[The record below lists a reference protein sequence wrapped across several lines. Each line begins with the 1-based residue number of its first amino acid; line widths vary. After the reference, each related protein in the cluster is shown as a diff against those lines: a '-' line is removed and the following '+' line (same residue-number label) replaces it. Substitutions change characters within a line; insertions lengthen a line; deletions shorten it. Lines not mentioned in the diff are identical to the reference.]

1 MFAIE
6 CLFVNDII
14 ILPKSS
20 EDVQSGMLD
29 PRQLFCY
36 SRILYRC
43 KCPVGIDGTYYT
55 ILRYT
60 LNHLHDEYIFSW
72 HVYGPKNYVIIEYSI
87 LKSTYH
93 QLIDHRQ
100 QSYSATRR
108 YSTQMMSF
116 YSISGKF
123 CTNLLQ
129 RQCLRSI
136 GYRGGNERHHGC
148 SSVV

>member
-20 EDVQSGMLD
+20 EDVLSLSGMLD

-72 HVYGPKNYVIIEYSI
+72 HVYGPKNYVIMEYSI

-93 QLIDHRQ
+93 QLIDHPQ
-100 QSYSATRR
+100 QSYSARQSVSHQKVFHPNDVILFNKWEILHKSPPKAMLEEHRVSRR
-108 YSTQMMSF
+108 
-116 YSISGKF
+116 
-123 CTNLLQ
+123 
-129 RQCLRSI
+129 
-136 GYRGGNERHHGC
+136 
-148 SSVV
+148 

>member
-1 MFAIE
+1 MCRVVCWTRDNCSVIR
-6 CLFVNDII
+6 V
-14 ILPKSS
+14 
-20 EDVQSGMLD
+20 
-29 PRQLFCY
+29 
-36 SRILYRC
+36 LYRC

-72 HVYGPKNYVIIEYSI
+72 HVYGPKNYVIMEYSI

-93 QLIDHRQ
+93 QLIDHPQ

-136 GYRGGNERHHGC
+136 GYIAAVMSVIMAAGWLAAPLLSNNIWIRPCLMGC
-148 SSVV
+148 IK